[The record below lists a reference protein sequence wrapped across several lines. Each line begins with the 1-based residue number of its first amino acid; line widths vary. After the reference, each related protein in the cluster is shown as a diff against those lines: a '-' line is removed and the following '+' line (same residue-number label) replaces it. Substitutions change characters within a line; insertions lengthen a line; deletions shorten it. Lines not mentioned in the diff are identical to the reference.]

1 MKKIIAFL
9 LVNLLIFS
17 AFALS
22 PSEEYDS
29 LLNNLIHYDT
39 QGYKYNYDSK
49 IDFAQGQLVY
59 SVNPTNIAII
69 GDGYFKVLDSDN
81 QEFFTRNGDIFIDK
95 DCRMVVLCDD
105 KLYYLPFD
113 SLPPSYTNIEIK
125 GDGTVLCT
133 FIVDNSTTE
142 TKTIGK
148 IDLYCMSNDDV
159 ETYDGYVIKT
169 KDILQ
174 QKCNDSV
181 IKQGFL
187 EESNISFDFILLRML
202 FCMEKMNSKQ
212 IKAKSVK
219 EFIIKELLNVNK
231 RKNLYFGNIYP
242 EGPVGEYDPFPIIT
256 QFSLDMYL
264 SVLYRDYE

>member
-17 AFALS
+17 VFALS
-22 PSEEYDS
+22 PSEEYDY

-39 QGYKYNYDSK
+39 NGYKYNCDSK

-59 SVNPTNIAII
+59 SVIPTSFAII

-81 QEFFTRNGDIFIDK
+81 QEFFTRNGDILIDK
-95 DCRMVVLCDD
+95 DSRMVILCDD
-105 KLYYLPFD
+105 KIYYLPFD
-113 SLPPSYTNIEIK
+113 SLPPAYTNIEIK

-133 FIVDNSTTE
+133 YIIDNSTAE
-142 TKTIGK
+142 TKFIGK

-169 KDILQ
+169 KNSLQ
-174 QKCNDSV
+174 QKCNESE

-202 FCMEKMNSKQ
+202 FCLEKMNSKQ
-212 IKAKSVK
+212 IKAKNVK
-219 EFIIKELLNVNK
+219 EFIIKELLNID
-231 RKNLYFGNIYP
+231 RREQLYFGQIYP
-242 EGPVGEYDPFPIIT
+242 EGPVGVYGPVPVLT
-256 QFSLDMYL
+256 QFSIDMYL
-264 SVLYRDYE
+264 SFLKRDYE